1 MNGKFMINVA
11 GWTGA
16 MLLLLAYIL
25 VSNKKL
31 AGNSLP
37 YQLLNLTGSFLLL
50 MNAYHFGALPS
61 VGVNSVWIG
70 IALFTIIKERK
81 TNRREESSYDRPD
94 QN

>member
-1 MNGKFMINVA
+1 MDGKTMINVA

-16 MLLLLAYIL
+16 LLLLLAYIL
-25 VSNKKL
+25 VSSKKL

-37 YQLLNLTGSFLLL
+37 YQLLNLAGSSLLL

-70 IALFTIIKERK
+70 IAIFTIIKERK
-81 TNRREESSYDRPD
+81 DNRRKESKDGGPE
-94 QN
+94 QK